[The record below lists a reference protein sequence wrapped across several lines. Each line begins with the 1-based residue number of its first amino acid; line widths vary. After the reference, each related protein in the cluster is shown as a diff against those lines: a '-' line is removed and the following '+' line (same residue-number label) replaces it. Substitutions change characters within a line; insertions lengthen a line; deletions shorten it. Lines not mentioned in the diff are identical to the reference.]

1 MDKIQFEQSADFTD
15 EEVRKSTELPPFKA
29 SSILYVTSAVLIFFS
44 IMITMWEMM
53 IRTGQRPDTL
63 IEMMEWN
70 PFSQMGLF
78 GAIQGLFLFW
88 LGIMVDRRGA

>member
-1 MDKIQFEQSADFTD
+1 MDKIQFEQATSLTD
-15 EEVRKSTELPPFKA
+15 EGVQATPELPLFKA
-29 SSILYVTSAVLIFFS
+29 SSILYVTSALFIFFS
-44 IMITMWEMM
+44 VMLTMWEMM